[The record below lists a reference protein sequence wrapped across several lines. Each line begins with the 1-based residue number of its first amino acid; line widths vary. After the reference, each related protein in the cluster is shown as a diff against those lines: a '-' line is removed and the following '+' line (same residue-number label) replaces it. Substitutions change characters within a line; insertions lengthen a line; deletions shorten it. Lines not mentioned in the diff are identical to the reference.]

1 MIIKIIYV
9 LHGIKLNYVY
19 NTCISISV
27 VDSIGAESP
36 SLDVTIVLCGG
47 CGSHGRCDYDN
58 VIPTENARYSLAA
71 CVCDKGY
78 SGMRTCFKAGQK
90 RH

>member
-1 MIIKIIYV
+1 M
-9 LHGIKLNYVY
+9 HGIKLNYVY
-19 NTCISISV
+19 NTCITISV
-27 VDSIGAESP
+27 IDSIGAESP

>member
-1 MIIKIIYV
+1 MKIKIIYV
-9 LHGIKLNYVY
+9 LHEIKLNYVY

-27 VDSIGAESP
+27 IDSIGAESP

-78 SGMRTCFKAGQK
+78 SGMRTCCNAGQK

>member
-1 MIIKIIYV
+1 MI
-9 LHGIKLNYVY
+9 
-19 NTCISISV
+19 
-27 VDSIGAESP
+27 DSIGAESP

-90 RH
+90 KHENELVIALLRSVICFVNKLWLHSNL